1 MVWNRFVN
9 QFIGRENKKTSL
21 MKIRSL
27 AVLLYIFAL
36 AWVIF
41 AVFWFLRD
49 SSYRYF
55 YSIGGA
61 IYALV
66 ISFSAYFIN
75 KRKVWAWWLAT
86 ILVGI
91 SIIAG
96 FCDQIGWI
104 DLTFIVGAVALFI
117 ILLKSR

>member
-1 MVWNRFVN
+1 
-9 QFIGRENKKTSL
+9 
-21 MKIRSL
+21 MKPRL
-27 AVLLYIFAL
+27 LPVLLYIFAL
-36 AWVIF
+36 AWAVF
-41 AVFWFLRD
+41 AVFWFFRD
-49 SSYRYF
+49 SNYRYF

-61 IYALV
+61 MYALM
-66 ISFSAYFIN
+66 ISFSAYFID

-104 DLTFIVGAVALFI
+104 DLTFILGAAALFI
-117 ILLKSR
+117 MLLKSRSRMNR

>member
-1 MVWNRFVN
+1 
-9 QFIGRENKKTSL
+9 
-21 MKIRSL
+21 MKLRLL

-36 AWVIF
+36 SWAIF
-41 AVFWFLRD
+41 AVFWFFRD

-61 IYALV
+61 IYALAV
-66 ISFSAYFIN
+66 SFSTYFIK

-96 FCDQIGWI
+96 FCDQIGWT
-104 DLTFIVGAVALFI
+104 DAVFIFGAVALFL
-117 ILLKSR
+117 ILLKSRSGVNR